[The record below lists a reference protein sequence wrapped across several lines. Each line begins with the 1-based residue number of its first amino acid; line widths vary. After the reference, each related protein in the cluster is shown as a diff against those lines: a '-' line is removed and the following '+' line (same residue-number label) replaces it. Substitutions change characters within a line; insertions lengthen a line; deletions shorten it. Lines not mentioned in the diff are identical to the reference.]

1 MIKAK
6 QYGELVYVTRR
17 TNTVRVGGEVMA
29 KVYVVNNT
37 NHDYSK
43 AEQYGKLVYVT
54 KGKLPIFKTNTVRAM
69 LEKGLAEFTKD
80 DYLLL
85 SGPAIVNIM
94 AATILYNKFDTV
106 KFLVFDAKQQN
117 YVVRHLSKK

>member
-1 MIKAK
+1 
-6 QYGELVYVTRR
+6 
-17 TNTVRVGGEVMA
+17 MA

-43 AEQYGKLVYVT
+43 AEQYGELVYVT

-69 LEKGLAEFTKD
+69 LEKGLVKFTKD
-80 DYLLL
+80 DYLLI

-106 KFLVFDAKQQN
+106 KFLIFDAKQQD
-117 YVVRHLSKK
+117 YVVRHLNK

>member
-1 MIKAK
+1 
-6 QYGELVYVTRR
+6 
-17 TNTVRVGGEVMA
+17 MA

-43 AEQYGKLVYVT
+43 AKQYGELVYIT

-69 LEKGLAEFTKD
+69 LEKGLVKFTKD
-80 DYLLL
+80 DYLLI

-94 AATILYNKFDTV
+94 AATLLFNKFDTV
-106 KFLVFDAKQQN
+106 KFLVFDAKQQD
-117 YVVRHLSKK
+117 YVVRHLNK